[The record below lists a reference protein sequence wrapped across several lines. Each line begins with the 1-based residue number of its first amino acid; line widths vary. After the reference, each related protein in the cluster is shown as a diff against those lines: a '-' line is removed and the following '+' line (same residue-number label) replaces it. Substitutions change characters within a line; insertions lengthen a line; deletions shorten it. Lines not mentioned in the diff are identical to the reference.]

1 LSESLRL
8 VFCGLSLSSS
18 WGNGHA
24 TTYRGLLKELRLRGH
39 SIVFLERD
47 VSWYRDNRDL
57 PASDFCE
64 LSLYQ
69 NLEELE
75 SSYSETVRDADVVV
89 VGSYTPDGIA
99 VGHWVQ
105 RTALGLKV
113 FYDIDT
119 PVTLAQLNAGSCTY
133 LSPDLI
139 PDYDLYLSFTG
150 GPTLEHIE
158 RHLGSPCARVLY
170 CSVDP
175 SKYFPQT
182 HRTLWDLGYLG
193 TYSVD
198 RQPKLDALLLQTAIQ
213 RPESRFA
220 VAGAQYPPNI
230 EWPQNVER
238 VDHIPPEKHRQF
250 YNSQRFTLNVTRSDM
265 VIAGYS
271 PGVRLF
277 EAAAC
282 GVPIISDY
290 WHGLDSI
297 FRTGSEI
304 FVAATTSD
312 TLQILAQPPEVSLRV
327 AERAR
332 ERVLREHT
340 SSHRALEFE
349 RYVRSLLDSSRGQ
362 RSDGRQRLQFY
373 S

>member
-1 LSESLRL
+1 MGQRTCHNLQRASERASSPGTLNRIPRARCL
-8 VFCGLSLSSS
+8 VVPRRWDF
-18 WGNGHA
+18 
-24 TTYRGLLKELRLRGH
+24 
-39 SIVFLERD
+39 
-47 VSWYRDNRDL
+47 

-75 SSYSETVRDADVVV
+75 SSYSETVRAADVVV

-158 RHLGSPCARVLY
+158 RQLGSPCARVLY

-182 HRTLWDLGYLG
+182 HSTLWELGYLG

-198 RQPKLDALLLQTAIQ
+198 RQPTLDALLVQSAMQ

-220 VAGAQYPPNI
+220 VAGAQYPP
-230 EWPQNVER
+230 
-238 VDHIPPEKHRQF
+238 DL
-250 YNSQRFTLNVTRSDM
+250 S
-265 VIAGYS
+265 
-271 PGVRLF
+271 
-277 EAAAC
+277 
-282 GVPIISDY
+282 
-290 WHGLDSI
+290 
-297 FRTGSEI
+297 
-304 FVAATTSD
+304 
-312 TLQILAQPPEVSLRV
+312 
-327 AERAR
+327 
-332 ERVLREHT
+332 
-340 SSHRALEFE
+340 
-349 RYVRSLLDSSRGQ
+349 
-362 RSDGRQRLQFY
+362 GRQMSNASIIY
-373 S
+373 P